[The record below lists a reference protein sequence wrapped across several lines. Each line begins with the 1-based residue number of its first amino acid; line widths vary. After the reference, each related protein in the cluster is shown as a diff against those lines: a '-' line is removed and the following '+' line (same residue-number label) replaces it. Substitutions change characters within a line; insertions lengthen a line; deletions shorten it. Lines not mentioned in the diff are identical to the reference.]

1 MKNDKKNSSDI
12 NNTNKKKLPAKTN
25 SNETNNN
32 ETLNFNSKVQ
42 SFSTNNPE
50 NSQTN
55 TSNTA
60 NWITS
65 YSYRISPIK
74 QVLIAGLLL
83 ATSIVFSRFL
93 AIKTPILKISFAFI
107 PNMLCGIILGPWWG
121 MCVAGLTDLIGA
133 LLFPFGAYFV
143 GYTITAT
150 LSGFIYGLFLQ
161 KKYNKTNKR
170 FIINLIIAILLVLVI
185 CNSVLNTLWLHIT
198 AKKAFFVLLPT
209 RLLKQ
214 LIMLPIEIITMF
226 SINLGLEKLG
236 IFKMLYE
243 PIDDDENYDA
253 EIEDREDNNDF
264 TNDETNETNNIKEN
278 TTKQNTE
285 KPNRK

>member
-1 MKNDKKNSSDI
+1 MKNNKKNE
-12 NNTNKKKLPAKTN
+12 KL
-25 SNETNNN
+25 TNNLN
-32 ETLNFNSKVQ
+32 GSNIENGNKNLNEETLKNDYNRDS
-42 SFSTNNPE
+42 
-50 NSQTN
+50 N
-55 TSNTA
+55 TSPQSSSPNAKCVSST
-60 NWITS
+60 TKCS
-65 YSYRISPIK
+65 YKISTIK

-93 AIKTPILKISFAFI
+93 AIKTPVLKISFAFI

-161 KKYNKTNKR
+161 KKHNKTNKK
-170 FIINLIIAILLVLVI
+170 FIFNLIISILLVLII
-185 CNSVLNTLWLHIT
+185 CNSILNTLWLHIT

-236 IFKMLYE
+236 IFKMIYE
-243 PIDDDENYDA
+243 PIEDYEDDQEEQFENNENISDQSN
-253 EIEDREDNNDF
+253 IKQDSKSNVDKTTTKQ
-264 TNDETNETNNIKEN
+264 TNKNTNKNNIK
-278 TTKQNTE
+278 
-285 KPNRK
+285 P

>member
-1 MKNDKKNSSDI
+1 MKTNNKHTIDFNNSDSLNI
-12 NNTNKKKLPAKTN
+12 KTNKSALNKNNAELN
-25 SNETNNN
+25 EGSNPN
-32 ETLNFNSKVQ
+32 
-42 SFSTNNPE
+42 
-50 NSQTN
+50 
-55 TSNTA
+55 A
-60 NWITS
+60 NALTPN
-65 YSYRISPIK
+65 YSYRISTIK
-74 QVLIAGLLL
+74 QIIIAGLLL

-93 AIKTPILKISFAFI
+93 AIKTPILKISFGFI

-161 KKYNKTNKR
+161 KRHNKTNKK

-214 LIMLPIEIITMF
+214 LIMLPIEVITMF

-236 IFKMLYE
+236 ILKILYE
-243 PIDDDENYDA
+243 PIDDENNDA
-253 EIEDREDNNDF
+253 EIEDIEGSNDF
-264 TNDETNETNNIKEN
+264 TNDKTNETNNIKEN
-278 TTKQNTE
+278 SIKQNKTTKKQIENSE
-285 KPNRK
+285 SKL

>member
-1 MKNDKKNSSDI
+1 MKTNNKHTIDFNNSDSLNI
-12 NNTNKKKLPAKTN
+12 KTNKSALNKNNAELN
-25 SNETNNN
+25 EGSNPN
-32 ETLNFNSKVQ
+32 
-42 SFSTNNPE
+42 
-50 NSQTN
+50 
-55 TSNTA
+55 A
-60 NWITS
+60 NALTPN
-65 YSYRISPIK
+65 YSYRISTIK
-74 QVLIAGLLL
+74 QIIIAGLLL

-93 AIKTPILKISFAFI
+93 AIKTPILKISFGFI

-161 KKYNKTNKR
+161 KRHNKTNKK

-198 AKKAFFVLLPT
+198 AKKAFFVLLTT

-214 LIMLPIEIITMF
+214 LIMLPIEVITMF

-236 IFKMLYE
+236 ILKILYE
-243 PIDDDENYDA
+243 PIDDENNDA
-253 EIEDREDNNDF
+253 EIEDIEGSNDF
-264 TNDETNETNNIKEN
+264 TNDKTNETNNIKEN
-278 TTKQNTE
+278 SIKQNKTTKKQIENSE
-285 KPNRK
+285 SKL